1 MNNAYSFVLLPP
13 LPPPPQTKTITGP
26 TLHRTKKI
34 HQSGTTPTN
43 PAIAATSATAL
54 TPTLLPSPSSPP
66 SAPALA
72 DGVLAAR
79 SVVPDM
85 AREADGLKNVAAE
98 TVLPETTV
106 GDGVSVVRGLT
117 LVRMVG
123 VGQVCVV
130 AGAKSA
136 AVVEATAGLWWVG
149 LAWES
154 SFVRGCGEGLWLGC
168 GKRR

>member
-1 MNNAYSFVLLPP
+1 
-13 LPPPPQTKTITGP
+13 
-26 TLHRTKKI
+26 
-34 HQSGTTPTN
+34 
-43 PAIAATSATAL
+43 
-54 TPTLLPSPSSPP
+54 
-66 SAPALA
+66 
-72 DGVLAAR
+72 
-79 SVVPDM
+79 M

-136 AVVEATAGLWWVG
+136 AVVEASAGLGKAETTAASRAYAIVHVRHRRVID
-149 LAWES
+149 APM
-154 SFVRGCGEGLWLGC
+154 SFFAGMGAKFGDDDSDDGGGIQQR
-168 GKRR
+168 

>member
-1 MNNAYSFVLLPP
+1 M
-13 LPPPPQTKTITGP
+13 
-26 TLHRTKKI
+26 
-34 HQSGTTPTN
+34 
-43 PAIAATSATAL
+43 
-54 TPTLLPSPSSPP
+54 
-66 SAPALA
+66 
-72 DGVLAAR
+72 LAAR

-136 AVVEATAGLWWVG
+136 AVVEASAGLWWVG
-149 LAWES
+149 LAWGV
-154 SFVRGCGEGLWLGC
+154 SFVRGCGEGLWVGC
-168 GKRR
+168 GKRL